1 MRLVAIARRCIIA
14 SDFEDGHAAAL
25 AAAAVILGQIDAAS
39 MLLLSL
45 PALLLSAAAPTSA
58 AEGPCDILAA
68 AGNPCVAAHSTVRAL
83 YKSYSGSLYRVSR
96 MSSNCSG
103 GEFMKG
109 YDWQGDNDQSQV
121 SVKSIDECCA
131 ACADDSGCNHFS
143 LTYSSMQCYLKA
155 GDRVLV
161 PNNGSTAGY
170 CAKSPAESADIG
182 VAALGGFADIAAHE
196 KFCSAGDCV
205 ISHVFDQSPHHNH
218 LSQRISTVSGKRVV
232 HKMVNASRHKIGVR
246 DGAAEVYGM
255 WFDPGFGYNVDFT
268 RGVARGNEPE
278 SLFAVMSGTHYNG
291 ECCFDYGNSEN
302 TITANGDY
310 NSGAME
316 AICASYSTVFGHN

>member
-1 MRLVAIARRCIIA
+1 MARKRRTRTKITLNHNAMRLVAIARRCISI

-143 LTYSSMQCYLKA
+143 LTYSSMMCYLK
-155 GDRVLV
+155 GGNRVLKA
-161 PNNGSTAGY
+161 NNGSSAGY
-170 CAKSPAESADIG
+170 CTKTPTESAN
-182 VAALGGFADIAAHE
+182 VSVLHAGGFADVAAQE
-196 KFCSAGDCV
+196 RFCAAGDCV
-205 ISHVFDQSPHHNH
+205 IANVFDQSPECNH
-218 LSQRISTVSGKRVV
+218 LGQRISTVSGKRVV
-232 HKMVNASRHKIGVR
+232 HNMVVR
-246 DGAAEVYGM
+246 K
-255 WFDPGFGYNVDFT
+255 
-268 RGVARGNEPE
+268 
-278 SLFAVMSGTHYNG
+278 
-291 ECCFDYGNSEN
+291 
-302 TITANGDY
+302 
-310 NSGAME
+310 
-316 AICASYSTVFGHN
+316 